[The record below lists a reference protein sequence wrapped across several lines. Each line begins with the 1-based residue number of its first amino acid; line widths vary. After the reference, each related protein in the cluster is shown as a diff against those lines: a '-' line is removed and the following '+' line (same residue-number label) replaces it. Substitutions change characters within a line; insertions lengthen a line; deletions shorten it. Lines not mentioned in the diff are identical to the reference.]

1 MKDLILS
8 HFTTWHFVQ
17 KAKPFL
23 VGSELIDA
31 YAVSKEQTVFVLEN
45 KGKIAHLIFYFSG
58 YNAFF
63 WWQEEYGKPRSKYN
77 TKYKS
82 FFGEQVSDIVFFEK
96 ERSFALIFD
105 EHAIFFGLF
114 GRSNFIQK
122 VDLPSSDVWKI
133 DLPNLGAKEFKES
146 TEPCLDKDFI
156 KMVYGKAATEDLIE
170 TKQSAIQKG
179 DFTISKNDKDK
190 LIFGFNEPNA
200 IIQTRDIYEAL
211 KFYSK
216 TWFKTFH
223 FDHTYQKLFKHFS
236 AEKKKIEK
244 SMTAAEK
251 QMERVNKDLNYR
263 LWADLLMA
271 NLHSLKAGGKKVNVL
286 DFTGENEIEIPLK
299 KNLNIQEN
307 AAQYYR
313 KAKNQ
318 GKELEILEKRL
329 ERHFENLE
337 ITEAHLLRLETTND
351 IKSLTSF
358 EKEIFN
364 QEKQGEKQKQF
375 IEFEIG
381 GYKVYVGRNSKNNDE
396 LTLGFAGK
404 NDLWLHAKDLAGSH
418 VVIRNQGSQ
427 TTYPKHVIEQVA
439 SIAAHY
445 SKGRNQEFCPVLYTL
460 KKYIRKPK
468 GAAAGAVL
476 VDREDVVLV
485 KPELPG

>member
-8 HFTTWHFVQ
+8 HFTTWHFIQ
-17 KAKPFL
+17 KTKSFFIGSKL
-23 VGSELIDA
+23 VDA
-31 YAVSKEQTVFVLEN
+31 YAVSKEQTVFAFEN
-45 KGKIAHLIFYFSG
+45 EVEIAHLIFYFSG
-58 YNAFF
+58 HNAFF
-63 WWQEEYGKPRSKYN
+63 WLQEEYGKPRSKYN

-82 FFGEQVSDIVFFEK
+82 FFGEEVTDVVLFEK
-96 ERSFALIFD
+96 ERSFSFVFD
-105 EHAIFFGLF
+105 QAAIFFGLF

-122 VDLPSSDVWKI
+122 VELPESSTWQVE
-133 DLPNLGAKEFKES
+133 LPNLGIKVFTAAEK
-146 TEPCLDKDFI
+146 PCFGLDFI
-156 KMVYGKAATEDLIE
+156 KMVYGKNTSDDVAKSKQEAIE
-170 TKQSAIQKG
+170 KG
-179 DFTISKNDKDK
+179 LFTVSKNEKEK
-190 LIFGFNEPNA
+190 LFFGYDEPNA
-200 IIQTRDIYEAL
+200 LLQTDNVIRAL

-223 FDHTYQKLFKHFS
+223 FEHTYQKLLKHFT
-236 AEKKKIEK
+236 AEKKKYEK
-244 SMTAAEK
+244 SLSAAEK
-251 QMERVNKDLNYR
+251 QIERVNNDLNYR

-271 NLHSLKAGGKKVNVL
+271 NLHSLKTGSIKMKLL
-286 DFTGENEIEIPLK
+286 DFSGENEIEIPLK

-307 AAQYYR
+307 AAQFYR

-318 GKELEILEKRL
+318 GKELEILEKRI
-329 ERHFENLE
+329 ERLFGNLE
-337 ITEAHLLRLETTND
+337 NAEAQLSRLEETQD
-351 IKSLTSF
+351 IKSLTTF
-358 EKEIFN
+358 EKEVFN
-364 QEKQGEKQKQF
+364 QEQKGEKQKQF

-427 TTYPKHVIEQVA
+427 TTYPKQVIEQVA
-439 SIAAHY
+439 SIAAYY

-485 KPELPG
+485 KPELPN